1 MELQLGR
8 GLVMVA
14 TRRAIVG
21 IAVSALLGVSVWVAA
36 PASAFFFVGGGP
48 AIPDGFVGQTVPASI
63 GLSNNSTQP
72 ENFAVVVTAIDLYP
86 ACSNGA
92 ADCVGGVIEPDV
104 YKLKDTPVGG
114 STPAGNA
121 SCEGSWGVT
130 EAQPGRWRFVPPGG
144 EGTLTIQPTETC
156 VVNFPVLVLR
166 VPTVDA
172 SPPQAGT
179 QTAPVLRATFTQVGT
194 PGPATVRNGGNTTST
209 VLRAS
214 PPITTSATP
223 VATIG
228 APIQDVATV
237 EGAPAPAAQLTGTV
251 SFTAYGP
258 DNPTCAGAPA
268 FSSGPRALAG
278 GQSPVATSGGFTATS
293 PGTYR
298 WVAAYSGDVN
308 YLGVTS
314 ACNAPNESS
323 VVTTSLATIT
333 TSATPSVTIGGSI
346 NDVATVAGPR
356 RPRRRRPAPSPSGSS
371 ARTIPRARA
380 SRSSRVSY
388 RWPAGHLPLPP
399 RAPSPRR
406 LPARTCGSPPTAAT
420 SPMVQ

>member
-228 APIQDVATV
+228 AR
-237 EGAPAPAAQLTGTV
+237 
-251 SFTAYGP
+251 S
-258 DNPTCAGAPA
+258 
-268 FSSGPRALAG
+268 R
-278 GQSPVATSGGFTATS
+278 TS
-293 PGTYR
+293 P
-298 WVAAYSGDVN
+298 
-308 YLGVTS
+308 
-314 ACNAPNESS
+314 
-323 VVTTSLATIT
+323 
-333 TSATPSVTIGGSI
+333 PSR
-346 NDVATVAGPR
+346 APR
-356 RPRRRRPAPSPSGSS
+356 RPRPSSPAP
-371 ARTIPRARA
+371 
-380 SRSSRVSY
+380 
-388 RWPAGHLPLPP
+388 
-399 RAPSPRR
+399 
-406 LPARTCGSPPTAAT
+406 
-420 SPMVQ
+420 